1 MEPRFETR
9 WNLTPRQAMR
19 LQEGLRERVE
29 LEDRFGDIHYVAGA
43 DVAFDPA
50 TEVAFAGVIV
60 YRFPGLEE
68 VERRMA
74 RRKLRFPYVPGLL
87 SFRECPIL
95 LAAFARLETEP
106 DLILIDGHGRAHPR
120 RFGIACHIGILFDK
134 PTIGCAKSRLVGEHE
149 EPGERAGATAPLMLE
164 GQRLGV
170 VLRTR
175 DHVRPIYVT
184 TGHRVALDSA
194 VGLVKQCIDGFRI
207 PKPTR
212 EADHYVRDLRRAYQ
226 ASRGVENRK
235 SIGGMTTLR
244 GRML

>member
-1 MEPRFETR
+1 MELRLETR
-9 WNLTPRQAMR
+9 WNLTPRAAMR
-19 LQEGLRERVE
+19 LQESLRELVE
-29 LEDRFGDIHYVAGA
+29 LQDRFGDIRYVAGA
-43 DVAFDPA
+43 DMAFDPE

-87 SFRECPIL
+87 SFRESPVL
-95 LAAFARLETEP
+95 LAAFARLRTEP

-134 PTIGCAKSRLVGEHE
+134 PTIGCAKSRLVGEHQ
-149 EPGERAGATAPLMLE
+149 EPGAVAGSTTPLMLE
-164 GQRLGV
+164 SERIGE

-184 TGHRVALDSA
+184 TGHRVSLDSA
-194 VGLVKQCIDGFRI
+194 VGLVRQCVDGFRI

-212 EADHYVRDLRRAYQ
+212 EADHYVGDLRRAYQ
-226 ASRGVENRK
+226 QSK
-235 SIGGMTTLR
+235 
-244 GRML
+244 

>member
-1 MEPRFETR
+1 MMEPRFETR
-9 WNLTPRQAMR
+9 WNLTPREAMR
-19 LQEGLRERVE
+19 LQESLRERVE
-29 LEDRFGDIHYVAGA
+29 LNDRFGDIHYVAGA
-43 DVAFDPA
+43 DMAFDPA
-50 TEVAFAGVIV
+50 TEVAFSGVIV

-87 SFRECPIL
+87 SFRECPVL

-120 RFGIACHIGILFDK
+120 RFGIACHVGILFDK
-134 PTIGCAKSRLVGEHE
+134 PTIGCAKSRLVGEHD

-164 GQRLGV
+164 GERLGV

-184 TGHRVALDSA
+184 TGHRVSLDSA
-194 VGLVKQCIDGFRI
+194 VGLVNQCVDGFRI

-226 ASRGVENRK
+226 KSREAARRK
-235 SIGGMTTLR
+235 SIGE
-244 GRML
+244 